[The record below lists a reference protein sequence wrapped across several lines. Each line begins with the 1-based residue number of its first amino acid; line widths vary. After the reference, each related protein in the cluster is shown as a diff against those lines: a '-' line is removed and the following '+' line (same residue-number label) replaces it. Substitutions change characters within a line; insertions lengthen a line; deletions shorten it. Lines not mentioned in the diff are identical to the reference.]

1 VRGRRFKSYIRSQIY
16 LYSLKKMTD
25 IILTSKHSLSELNSG
40 KLSLIKKFLSEYQ
53 KSVLFYVDYLF
64 NNEIVYYSDN
74 NRRILNLKK
83 DQLDCPSFISS
94 SKVLPPNTNLSGRAL
109 KAASTQACGIIKSLI
124 YKRKKLLYILNVK
137 RSKHERCR
145 NILKKLSKT
154 IIKYPNISSVKAEL
168 NTISANFA
176 DNNTKYFDDIIILSS
191 LGKDYGKI
199 VIPFKHSKHSR
210 YLQNN
215 SDNKRLNSILLSE
228 KYVYIRWQQ
237 KLPDIKKSGEIVGL
251 DQGIKT
257 CLTLSDGQISNNL
270 QGHDLDSITNK
281 ISRKVKGSKA
291 FHKALKHRDNYIG
304 WAINQLNFSN
314 IKQLRIEKITN
325 FRYKRR
331 ISKKLNYFGEKV
343 IMERCYK
350 ACQLAGV
357 QLIEESS
364 AYKSQRCSNC
374 GIVLKSNRKGKRY
387 CCKHCAFQADADLNS
402 SLNQKA
408 NLPSLQK
415 LLGCLDNKQGF
426 FWKAEGLFDLNGQE
440 FTVSVTKNKK

>member
-1 VRGRRFKSYIRSQIY
+1 
-16 LYSLKKMTD
+16 MTD
-25 IILTSKHSLSELNSG
+25 MILTSKHSLSELNSG
-40 KLSLIKKFLSEYQ
+40 KLSLIQKFLSEYQ
-53 KSVLFYVDYLF
+53 KAVLFYVDYLF
-64 NNEIVYYSDN
+64 NNKIIWYSN
-74 NRRILNLKK
+74 NNCRILNIKK

-94 SKVLPPNTNLSGRAL
+94 SELIPENTNLSGRAL
-109 KAASTQACGIIKSLI
+109 KAASTQACGIIKSKVH
-124 YKRKKLLYILNVK
+124 KRRKLLYILNLK
-137 RSKHERCR
+137 RNKHERCR
-145 NILKKLSKT
+145 DILKKLKKT

-168 NTISANFA
+168 NSICANFSE
-176 DNNTKYFDDIIILSS
+176 NKTEYFDDVLILSC
-191 LGKDYGKI
+191 LGKYYGKI
-199 VIPFKHSKHSR
+199 IVPFKHSEHSR
-210 YLQNN
+210 SLQNN
-215 SDNKRLNSILLSE
+215 GKRLNSILLSE

-237 KLPDIKKSGEIVGL
+237 KIPAIKKSGEIVGL

-257 CLTLSDGQISNNL
+257 CLTLSDGQSSIKL

-291 FHKALKHRDNYIG
+291 FHKALEHRDNYIG
-304 WAINQLNFSN
+304 WSVNQLNFSN
-314 IKQLRIEKITN
+314 IKQLRMEKVTN
-325 FRYKRR
+325 FRYKKRV
-331 ISKKLNYFGEKV
+331 SKKLNYFGEKV

-387 CCKHCAFQADADLNS
+387 CCKHCSFQADADFNS

-415 LLGCLDNKQGF
+415 LLRYLDNKRGF

-440 FTVSVTKNKK
+440 LTVSITKKKK